1 MVFPLLVVLGF
12 VTQPPTMIRL
22 FAELFKTLPFFHH
35 PHQNQAA

>member
-22 FAELFKTLPFFHH
+22 FAELLRHYPVLG
-35 PHQNQAA
+35 AGEA

>member
-22 FAELFKTLPFFHH
+22 FAELLRHYLLSI
-35 PHQNQAA
+35 AGVR